1 MQLGLAMYVVTRLFT
16 RSISLSLPFVPTLAM
31 RPMSNRM
38 ECEQRRTTPNK
49 DAKSDSAPGRSQND
63 RSWTSGPLICSE
75 TVLIENVSSRKTPGM
90 SSSSSKKRLGS
101 VLGLRIA
108 RWAHRIRSS
117 TSSLSKMISPNCS
130 CLGWPSGFPSRSVK
144 MLRDTTHFQ
153 GSEEYDRRHSVGH
166 LQAEQFA
173 PMCPGPACHIR
184 TWCMSLPP
192 EAA

>member
-117 TSSLSKMISPNCS
+117 TSSFVEDDLPELLV
-130 CLGWPSGFPSRSVK
+130 LGMAKRFPVAVSQDVEGYHAFPG
-144 MLRDTTHFQ
+144 LR
-153 GSEEYDRRHSVGH
+153 GV
-166 LQAEQFA
+166 
-173 PMCPGPACHIR
+173 
-184 TWCMSLPP
+184 
-192 EAA
+192 